1 MNFQFKLSYHFITI
15 FSRSE
20 EKKQK
25 IMSNAAESARFVKTD
40 NNPPQKVKKQY

>member
-15 FSRSE
+15 FSRTE
-20 EKKQK
+20 EKKK